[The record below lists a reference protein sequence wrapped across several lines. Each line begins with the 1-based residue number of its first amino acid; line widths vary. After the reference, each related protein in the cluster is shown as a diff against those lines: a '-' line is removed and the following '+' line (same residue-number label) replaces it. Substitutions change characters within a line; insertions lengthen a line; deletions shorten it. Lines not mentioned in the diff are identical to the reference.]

1 MWSIQCQTIL
11 IHSPKPN
18 RRGFA
23 ITSDLGLPS
32 PCGFIRTGNGGVSRH
47 LLSLPL
53 AKSPLRLRKSTRSW
67 AASSCQVLRLF
78 CKEHLAGVPLWAD
91 HYLGAGSC
99 WIFSLYS
106 YFPPSLL
113 FLNTIG
119 IWSSLLFEEVQ
130 YAAFR
135 VLPPHAASSPVFSTK
150 SPVQKPAG
158 VLSSASIRWTFYFS
172 VVAKYTWYQIYHLK
186 HL

>member
-1 MWSIQCQTIL
+1 MNRPETSVL